1 MFLQSIRWR
10 LPLSFAGIAFL
21 AALVLG
27 VVLLTTLRGYYA
39 VHELDHL
46 NNNARVIGDVI
57 AQMYVDDVS
66 LDRIRVQMES
76 LSFLAQ
82 SRVRLLDRSGNV
94 LADSGGP
101 QQNRFIV
108 LGYDGYPTMNFQEI
122 GGEGVIQRTY
132 SDPVAAVET
141 VNGAIKV
148 VSTPVIGVVMFQSGT
163 PGEALG
169 IAGDNTSANTF
180 MLAVAGT
187 PYGFGLNA
195 DLSPGRR
202 SDQRAQIPLYNPQ
215 DRLFGYVELSEG
227 PAYGAEVVDG
237 VARALVGAG
246 LIAVTLAAGV
256 GWLISR
262 QISVPLLALAG
273 VTGLMAEGQ
282 LSVRAEV
289 GRRDEFGLLA
299 RSFNHMADR
308 VENTVL
314 TLRRFVADA
323 AHELKTPL
331 TALRADLEL
340 AVSEAD
346 LERRAAHVEHALA
359 QVMRLESMTT
369 GLLHLS
375 RIESGMASAERT
387 AVDLATLVWETGQL
401 YASRAEQAGLSFR
414 VELPGEPVQV
424 QANEAQVRRA
434 LGNLLDN
441 AIKFTPEGGEVCIG
455 VRQACDQAEVWVND
469 TGIGIPLEDLP
480 HLFNRFHRGRNA
492 VSYPGSGLGLAII
505 KAIVEGH
512 RGQVSVQTSPGHG
525 TRFDVRLPLEAA

>member
-1 MFLQSIRWR
+1 MFLHSIRWR
-10 LPLSFAGIAFL
+10 LPLSFAGIALL

-39 VHELDHL
+39 VRELDHL
-46 NNNARVIGDVI
+46 TENARAIGDVI
-57 AQMYVDDVS
+57 TLLYTDDAS
-66 LDRIRVQMES
+66 LERIRVQMQG
-76 LSFLAQ
+76 LSFLVQ
-82 SRVRLLDRSGNV
+82 SRVRLLDMGGNALIDSGEPQQDRLITLGYGGYQTADFLDVGSENLV
-94 LADSGGP
+94 QYTYADSATGVEA
-101 QQNRFIV
+101 RDSTIKIV
-108 LGYDGYPTMNFQEI
+108 SM
-122 GGEGVIQRTY
+122 
-132 SDPVAAVET
+132 
-141 VNGAIKV
+141 
-148 VSTPVIGVVMFQSGT
+148 PVIGVVIQSEM
-163 PGEALG
+163 PVEPVK
-169 IAGDNTSANTF
+169 IVGDGPSTDAVT
-180 MLAVAGT
+180 LAVAGT
-187 PYGFGLNA
+187 PYGFGFNA
-195 DLSPGRR
+195 DLSLGHR
-202 SDQRAQIPLYNPQ
+202 SDQRVQTPVYDSQERQL
-215 DRLFGYVELSEG
+215 GYVELSEG

-262 QISVPLLALAG
+262 QISAPLLALAG
-273 VTGLMAEGQ
+273 VTGRMAEGQ

-299 RSFNHMADR
+299 RSFNHMAGR
-308 VENTVL
+308 VENTVV

-346 LERRAAHVEHALA
+346 QERRAAHVEHALA
-359 QVMRLESMTT
+359 QVMRLEAMTT

-375 RIESGMASAERT
+375 RIESGTASAERT
-387 AVDLATLVWETGQL
+387 AVDLATLVWESGQL
-401 YASRAEQAGLSFR
+401 YASRAEQSGLSFR
-414 VELPGEPVQV
+414 VELPGAPVLAQV
-424 QANEAQVRRA
+424 NEAQVRRA

-455 VRQACDQAEVWVND
+455 VRQAGDQVEIWVND
-469 TGIGIPLEDLP
+469 TGIGIPPEDLP
-480 HLFNRFHRGRNA
+480 HLFSRFHRGRNA
-492 VSYPGSGLGLAII
+492 VTYPGSGLGLAII